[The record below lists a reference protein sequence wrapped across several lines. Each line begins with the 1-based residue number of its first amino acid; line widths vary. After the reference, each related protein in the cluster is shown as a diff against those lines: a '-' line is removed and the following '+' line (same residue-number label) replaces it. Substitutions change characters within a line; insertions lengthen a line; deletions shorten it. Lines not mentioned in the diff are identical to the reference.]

1 MKRIKNSPTATGMKR
16 PQLLSHLDLETD
28 PDPSLT
34 KEQFKISMEEL
45 PLIII
50 AEQSASRKTRRE
62 IKWPEM
68 NEKAYHDRAIDT

>member
-34 KEQFKISMEEL
+34 KEQFKMSVEEL
-45 PLIII
+45 PLII
-50 AEQSASRKTRRE
+50 ALEQPASRKTRQK
-62 IKWPEM
+62 INTQK
-68 NEKAYHDRAIDT
+68 